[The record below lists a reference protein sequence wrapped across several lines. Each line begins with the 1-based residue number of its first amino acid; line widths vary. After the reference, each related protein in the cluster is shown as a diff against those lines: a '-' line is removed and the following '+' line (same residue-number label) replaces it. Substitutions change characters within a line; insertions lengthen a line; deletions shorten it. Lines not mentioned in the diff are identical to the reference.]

1 MAATRLKKR
10 QFPDSGEEFYFN
22 QLDNGITVFLLPK
35 KDFKETFAAISSRFG
50 SIDTEFTVD
59 GKAKKYPAGIAHFLE
74 HQLFEMENS
83 KDASYE
89 FTKLGADSNAYTD
102 FDKTVYY
109 FSAVDSI
116 KENLALLQDFTSKTV
131 FTDVSIEKEKNIIA
145 QEIDMYQDDA
155 DDFLYQGILAKLYPK
170 SPLAKDIAGSQASIL
185 SLSKHDL
192 EENFHYF
199 YHPSNLILLVVG
211 SFDVKQ
217 VYKDIVTVQK
227 ERPQTKPPQIEHSD
241 LKLLPVTSASSLQKD
256 ITLPKLAVGFRFNFI
271 GKKTKSLLKEKLLL
285 KLFFSLLF
293 GWTSQRYQ
301 KWYEEGK
308 IDDSFDMKIEVSASY
323 QFVVIMLDTK
333 EPIAMSNQIRQA
345 VKKFETDENLSET
358 HLQTL
363 KNELYGDF
371 ISSLDTIDTLAN
383 QFIDNLWQKETY
395 FDFPKVLQSLEIKEV
410 MEFGRQIMTE
420 MQVTDFTLFP
430 K

>member
-1 MAATRLKKR
+1 MAATRLKRR
-10 QFPDSGEEFYFN
+10 QFSDIGEEFYFN

-35 KDFKETFAAISSRFG
+35 KDFKETFAMISSQFG

-59 GKAKKYPAGIAHFLE
+59 GKTKKYPAGIAHFLE
-74 HQLFEMENS
+74 HQLFEMENN

-102 FDKTVYY
+102 FEKTVYY

-116 KENLALLQDFTSKTV
+116 KENLALLQDFTSKAI
-131 FTDVSIEKEKNIIA
+131 FTDASIENEKAIIA

-155 DDFLYQGILAKLYPK
+155 DDFLYQGILTKLYPK
-170 SPLAKDIAGSQASIL
+170 TPLAEDIVGSQTSIRHL
-185 SLSKHDL
+185 NKRDL

-227 ERPQTKPPQIEHSD
+227 ELSQVKAPQIERSD

-256 ITLPKLAVGFRFNFI
+256 VTLPKLAVGFRFDFI
-271 GKKTKSLLKEKLLL
+271 GKMTKSLLREKLLL

-308 IDDSFDMKIEVSASY
+308 IDDSFDIKIEVSASY

-333 EPIAMSNQIRQA
+333 EPIAMSNQLRQA
-345 VKKFETDENLSET
+345 VKKFETDENLSES

-371 ISSLDTIDTLAN
+371 ISSLDSMDTLAN
-383 QFIDNLWQKETY
+383 QFIDNLWRKETY
-395 FDFPKVLQSLEIKEV
+395 FDFPSVLQSLEIRDV
-410 MEFGRQIMTE
+410 VEFGQKIMRE

>member
-10 QFPDSGEEFYFN
+10 TFPEINEEFYFN

-35 KDFKETFAAISSRFG
+35 EGFKETFAAISSQFG

-59 GKAKKYPAGIAHFLE
+59 GKLKKYPAGIAHFLE
-74 HQLFEMENS
+74 HQLFEMEDS

-109 FSAVDSI
+109 FSATNSI
-116 KENLALLQDFTSKTV
+116 KENLALLQAFTSKAM
-131 FTDVSIEKEKNIIA
+131 FTDVSINNEKSIIT
-145 QEIDMYQDDA
+145 QEIDMYQDNA
-155 DDFLYQGILAKLYPK
+155 DDFLYQGILAKLYPQT
-170 SPLAKDIAGSQASIL
+170 PLAEDIAGSQASIGDL
-185 SLSKHDL
+185 TKHDL
-192 EENFHYF
+192 EENFRYF
-199 YHPSNLILLVVG
+199 YHPSNLTLLVVG
-211 SFDVKQ
+211 AFDVKQ

-227 ERPQTKPPQIEHSD
+227 QLLSSESPQIERAN
-241 LKLLPVTSASSLQKD
+241 LKLLPVTPASSIQKD
-256 ITLPKLAVGFRFNFI
+256 VTIPKLAVGFRFDFI
-271 GKKTKSLLKEKLLL
+271 GKKNKSLMKEKLLL
-285 KLFFSLLF
+285 KLFFCLLF

-308 IDDSFDMKIEVSASY
+308 IDDSFDIKIEVSTSY
-323 QFVVIMLDTK
+323 QFAVILLDTK

-345 VKKFETDENLSET
+345 VKKFETDGDLSSS

-363 KNELYGDF
+363 RNELYGDF
-371 ISSLDTIDTLAN
+371 ISSLDSIEVLSN
-383 QFIDNLWQKETY
+383 QFIENLNGKETY
-395 FDFPKVLQSLEIKEV
+395 FDFPKVLQSLEIKDV
-410 MEFGRQIMTE
+410 IEFGKKIMKE